1 MENEKYKLRESDLR
15 QIVEYIEN
23 ESEIGKRLDAL
34 EEIIES
40 IDDEIGNEFIDKS
53 KPFKIQFEKPFKIID
68 FDGNYIEIEQS
79 KDHENRTSTR
89 SKCEQFVEE
98 KLAYRS
104 YGFETPKY
112 YAKLIADIIDILVY
126 KNVPRDRICG
136 VLYDVERVI
145 PLVVTF

>member
-1 MENEKYKLRESDLR
+1 MKM
-15 QIVEYIEN
+15 
-23 ESEIGKRLDAL
+23 
-34 EEIIES
+34 
-40 IDDEIGNEFIDKS
+40 
-53 KPFKIQFEKPFKIID
+53 ID
-68 FDGNYIEIEQS
+68 FDGNYIEIKPN
-79 KDHENRTSTR
+79 KDCETRTSTR
-89 SKCEQFVEE
+89 NKCEQFVEE

-126 KNVPRDRICG
+126 KNVPKDRICG